1 MDIQKA
7 IEAINTQVDKVQDP
21 VAKVIIAQLLD
32 IIEFLMQEN
41 KELKAENQRLRDEI
55 SKLKGGS
62 GKPNFRPQSNGNH
75 SSEKNR
81 KPRGQQKKNKK
92 SKHKNHKITINRIV
106 KCRIKKDQLPADAIF
121 KGYKDVIVQDIVIK
135 TNNIKFRKQVYYSP
149 SLSQSFTA
157 NLPTGYD
164 GEFGPHIKS
173 LIITQHFVH
182 KMPEPAIVQFLQ
194 NHGVKISAATISR
207 IITDNHEQFHAE
219 KKDIVEA
226 GMQSSIY
233 QQLDDTSARINGKNN
248 FTHVLC
254 NPYYTA
260 YFTRADK
267 SRLTVLEI
275 LNQKP
280 LTFQFNA
287 SAYALMRQ
295 MELSQEILA
304 KLKALK
310 PKTTMERKEVDKL
323 LAKLFPIADKY
334 ARSRQAILEASAITA
349 YLNSANVTKILLT
362 DDAPQFKQITELLAL
377 CWIHDG
383 RHYKKLSP
391 SFATHQKKLDL
402 FLNKYWNYYHQ
413 LLAYK
418 EKSSKT
424 LANKLEKEFD
434 ILFSTITGYT
444 QLDERIARTKSKKDS
459 LLLVLKY
466 PELPLHN
473 NNSELGARAQARY
486 RDISFQTKNVKG
498 TESKDTFMTIVET
511 AKKLGVNVY
520 NYIFDRISDLFKMPS
535 LASLVTAY
543 GGT

>member
-1 MDIQKA
+1 MDVQKA
-7 IEAINTQVDKVQDP
+7 IEAINTQIDKVQDP
-21 VAKVIIAQLLD
+21 VAKIIIAQLLD
-32 IIEFLMQEN
+32 IIEYLMQEN
-41 KELKAENQRLRDEI
+41 KELKAEIQRLRDENNR
-55 SKLKGGS
+55 LKGGP

-92 SKHKNHKITINRIV
+92 SKSKNHKIIINKII

-149 SLSQSFTA
+149 ALNQSFMA
-157 NLPTGYD
+157 NLPAGYD

-194 NHGVKISAATISR
+194 NHGVKISAATVSR
-207 IITDNHEQFHAE
+207 IITDNHEQFHKE
-219 KKDIVEA
+219 KKAIVEA
-226 GMQSSIY
+226 GIQSSIY

-267 SRLTVLEI
+267 SRLTILEI

-280 LTFQFNA
+280 LNFQFNA

-295 MELSQEILA
+295 MELSQETLT

-310 PKTTMERKEVDKL
+310 PKALLERKEIDKL
-323 LAKLFPIADKY
+323 LVKLFPIADKHIK
-334 ARSRQAILEASAITA
+334 SRQIILEASAITA
-349 YLNSANVTKILLT
+349 YLNSSNAIKILLT
-362 DDAPQFKQITELLAL
+362 DDAQQFKKITELLAL

-391 SFATHQKKLDL
+391 AFDAHQKKLDL
-402 FLNKYWNYYHQ
+402 FLDQYWGIF
-413 LLAYK
+413 
-418 EKSSKT
+418 SKIGGNSISRT
-424 LANKLEKEFD
+424 NPFAAKT
-434 ILFSTITGYT
+434 STI
-444 QLDERIARTKSKKDS
+444 
-459 LLLVLKY
+459 
-466 PELPLHN
+466 
-473 NNSELGARAQARY
+473 
-486 RDISFQTKNVKG
+486 
-498 TESKDTFMTIVET
+498 
-511 AKKLGVNVY
+511 
-520 NYIFDRISDLFKMPS
+520 
-535 LASLVTAY
+535 
-543 GGT
+543 